1 MVCADGL
8 VSSIIAWTLPK
19 SSRAEEPVM
28 ETVGGRSSS
37 SINTLAEKLFALEV
51 AFVSLPRPTEKDSS
65 DSLILSSR
73 IVIDIVFSVWP
84 GANVSWPLVGI
95 KSVIADPLPEAE
107 AE

>member
-1 MVCADGL
+1 
-8 VSSIIAWTLPK
+8 
-19 SSRAEEPVM
+19 M

-73 IVIDIVFSVWP
+73 IVIDIVFSV
-84 GANVSWPLVGI
+84 
-95 KSVIADPLPEAE
+95 
-107 AE
+107 